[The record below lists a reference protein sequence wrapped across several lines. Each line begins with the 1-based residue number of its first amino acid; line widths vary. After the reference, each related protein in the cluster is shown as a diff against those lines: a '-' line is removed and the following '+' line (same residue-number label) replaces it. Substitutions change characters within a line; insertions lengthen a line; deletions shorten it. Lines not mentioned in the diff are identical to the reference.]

1 MCNIYVLSL
10 FFLFF
15 MLHHYK
21 PSLLNKRFSSYWFR
35 SAFYSFFQRFSLTLF
50 GLINFMILTRTISQ
64 DQLGV
69 WALFLIA
76 TGFFEATKSNLL
88 KNAHIK
94 YVSGSLH
101 QNEKITIASS
111 SFVIN
116 ALVSLLFILVT
127 VFFSELLSQWL
138 NAGTGLAQ
146 MLIWFIPGIVFMIF
160 FTHLEAIQQSHLD
173 FKGVFAGYFIRQLS
187 FFLVLLTYW
196 VLKKP
201 LSLQQLAIY
210 QSLSIALGSITLYL
224 FTRKYLFHQFQAS
237 WLWIKKIF
245 GYGGY
250 IFSSGLV
257 ANIANNLDQV
267 MIARYVP
274 GSVAYYNVASRINN
288 LIDIPSYA
296 AADIIF
302 PKASLASVEEGP
314 AKVKYLFE
322 RMVAILLT
330 ITIPVAIFI
339 IVFPKFV
346 TTIIAGALYLPA
358 ASILQIYMISGILRP
373 AQNQAANL
381 LNSIGK
387 TRITFIINII
397 SLCIL
402 LVLNYIFLKE
412 FGFYGAAIGTLTTTL
427 ISFIIWY
434 FVMKKIIDL
443 SLQNVFHFMV
453 GTYRLLLKEL
463 KIIFV
468 RRDKNN

>member
-1 MCNIYVLSL
+1 
-10 FFLFF
+10 
-15 MLHHYK
+15 
-21 PSLLNKRFSSYWFR
+21 
-35 SAFYSFFQRFSLTLF
+35 
-50 GLINFMILTRTISQ
+50 MILTRTISQ

>member
-1 MCNIYVLSL
+1 
-10 FFLFF
+10 